1 MLARP
6 WNEPLTTAMP
16 ILPQEPDIWPE
27 DLFDQASPEETWWA
41 LYTLPRR
48 EKDLMR
54 RLMRMEIPF
63 YGPLIKRR
71 SRSPAG
77 RSRTSYVPLFPGYVF
92 LHGSEEQRYRSLT
105 TNCVSRCL
113 QVSDGGLLAQDLR
126 QIHQLI
132 CSDAPLTPEA
142 RIEPG
147 MRIRVRSGSL
157 AGLEGVVIRRRGSER
172 LLVIVHFLQQ
182 GASVQLEDYQV
193 ERIDG

>member
-1 MLARP
+1 
-6 WNEPLTTAMP
+6 MP
-16 ILPQEPDIWPE
+16 ILPQEPDLWPE
-27 DLFDQASPEETWWA
+27 NLFEEGMAGAEDAGMWWA

-54 RLMRMEIPF
+54 RLARMEIPF
-63 YGPLIKRR
+63 YGPMVKRR
-71 SRSPAG
+71 SQSPAG

-92 LHGSEEQRYRSLT
+92 LYGSEEQRYKSLT

-113 QVSDGGLLAQDLR
+113 EVSDGHQLVQDLR

-132 CSDAPLTPEA
+132 SSDAPLTPEA
-142 RIEPG
+142 RLEAG
-147 MRIRVRSGSL
+147 MRIRVRSGPL
-157 AGLEGVVIRRRGSER
+157 AGLEGVVIKRRGMQR

-193 ERIDG
+193 ERIDS

>member
-1 MLARP
+1 M
-6 WNEPLTTAMP
+6 AMP
-16 ILPQEPDIWPE
+16 ILPQEPDFWPE
-27 DLFDQASPEETWWA
+27 NLFEQEPETEDPGTWWA

-48 EKDLMR
+48 EKELMR
-54 RLMRMEIPF
+54 RLRRMEIPF
-63 YGPLIKRR
+63 YGPMVKRR
-71 SRSPAG
+71 TRSPSG
-77 RSRTSYVPLFPGYVF
+77 RSLTSYVPLFASYVF
-92 LHGSEEQRYRSLT
+92 LFGSDEQRFRSLT

-113 QVSDGGLLAQDLR
+113 EVTDGRQLAQDLR

-132 CSDAPLTPEA
+132 SSDAPLTPES
-142 RIEPG
+142 RIEAG

-157 AGLEGVVIRRRGSER
+157 AGLEGVVIKRRGMQR

>member
-1 MLARP
+1 
-6 WNEPLTTAMP
+6 MP

-27 DLFDQASPEETWWA
+27 NLFDQASPEGTWWA

-54 RLMRMEIPF
+54 RLLRMEIPF

-113 QVSDGGLLAQDLR
+113 QVSDGGQLAQDLR

-132 CSDAPLTPEA
+132 SSDAPLTPEA

>member
-1 MLARP
+1 
-6 WNEPLTTAMP
+6 MP

-27 DLFDQASPEETWWA
+27 RLFEEESVLQGTGTWWA

-54 RLMRMEIPF
+54 RLTRMQIPF
-63 YGPLIKRR
+63 YGPMVKRR
-71 SRSPAG
+71 SQSPSG

-92 LHGSEEQRYRSLT
+92 LFGSEEHRYNSLT

-113 QVSDGGLLAQDLR
+113 EVTDGQQLAADLQ
-126 QIHQLI
+126 QIHKLI
-132 CSDAPLTPEA
+132 SADAPLTPEA
-142 RIEPG
+142 RIEAG

-157 AGLEGVVIRRRGSER
+157 AGLEGVVIKRRGMQR
-172 LLVIVHFLQQ
+172 LLVVVHFLQQ

-193 ERIDG
+193 ERIDP

>member
-1 MLARP
+1 
-6 WNEPLTTAMP
+6 MP
-16 ILPQEPDIWPE
+16 ILPQEPDLWPE
-27 DLFDQASPEETWWA
+27 NLFTEEAVAAGGGKWWA

-54 RLMRMEIPF
+54 RLRRMEIPF
-63 YGPLIKRR
+63 YGPMVKRR

-77 RSRTSYVPLFPGYVF
+77 RSRTSYVPLFAGYVF
-92 LHGSEEQRYRSLT
+92 LFGTEEQRYKSLT

-113 QVSDGGLLAQDLR
+113 EVRDGRELAEDLR

-142 RIEPG
+142 RIEAG
-147 MRIRVRSGSL
+147 MRIRVRSGPL
-157 AGLEGVVIRRRGSER
+157 MGLEGVVIKRRGAER

>member
-1 MLARP
+1 
-6 WNEPLTTAMP
+6 MP
-16 ILPQEPDIWPE
+16 ILPREPDVWPE
-27 DLFDQASPEETWWA
+27 DLFDQASSEGAWWA

-54 RLMRMEIPF
+54 RLLRMEIPF
-63 YGPLIKRR
+63 YGPLVKRR

-77 RSRTSYVPLFPGYVF
+77 RSRTSHVPLFPGYVF
-92 LHGSEEQRYRSLT
+92 LYGSEEQRYRSLT

-113 QVSDGGLLAQDLR
+113 QVSDGVQLAQDLR

-132 CSDAPLTPEA
+132 SSEAPLTPES

-147 MRIRVRSGSL
+147 MRIRVRSGPL
-157 AGLEGVVIRRRGSER
+157 AGLEGGVIRRRGTDR